1 MEFLRIILIHFLV
14 VIKIIQTQ
22 TQFEQNEI
30 EFSEFLGGSNNGLE
44 SITPIGVL
52 KEIYSSAAQNPN
64 LITFLHLSFSEL
76 WHNNMLWASLNGSN
90 SYMVQPRSDGLSL
103 EITSA
108 VKNAKTIQNAPN
120 IKTFIN
126 DRDTLLNSI
135 FSQGDFQ
142 YLKAPNRIS
151 KNSPKENL
159 FNLIDKDKIISSF
172 RISTL
177 HNIFTEA
184 IAMLTLSANDPF
196 EKFSSDK
203 IIWEKS
209 WWQFLTMA
217 YGNKRAFLSRD
228 KQMLVSLRF
237 IIFTLVETRLHRV
250 EAQIHRDILDSKL
263 ISLTEELQRIFDHQT
278 IISRAQTHIINKLEP
293 NIPDNSGFSEEE
305 NTCDPY
311 LENIGLENL
320 IESKFN
326 NFELKFEKILEK
338 LEIINNPYGN
348 IFPDTTRVRE
358 SLSKIKEDLKQFSKL
373 HTFLTKINNLIEQVT
388 DKFEEYKLIYILY
401 STLIGVLVLV
411 LIKILNFSLY
421 VLSCFK
427 GCCEFSRDLSEFLK
441 QRREFR
447 NQEQNYQEAPLVY
460 PLVNYQRR

>member
-1 MEFLRIILIHFLV
+1 MEFFKIISFLV
-14 VIKIIQTQ
+14 VIGIIKTE
-22 TQFEQNEI
+22 TELEQNEI

-44 SITPIGVL
+44 NISPIGVL
-52 KEIYSSAAQNPN
+52 KEIYSSAAQNPS

-76 WHNNMLWASLNGSN
+76 WHNTQLWASLNGSN

-142 YLKAPNRIS
+142 YLKAPERIS

-177 HNIFTEA
+177 NDIFTEA

-250 EAQIHRDILDSKL
+250 EAQIHRNMIDSKL
-263 ISLTEELQRIFDHQT
+263 INLLEELQR
-278 IISRAQTHIINKLEP
+278 ISRAQTHIINKLEP

-305 NTCDPY
+305 NTCDPCP
-311 LENIGLENL
+311 ENIGLENVM
-320 IESKFN
+320 ESKFN
-326 NFELKFEKILEK
+326 SFEQNIQKILEK
-338 LEIINNPYGN
+338 LEIINNPYRN
-348 IFPDTTRVRE
+348 IFSIP
-358 SLSKIKEDLKQFSKL
+358 L
-373 HTFLTKINNLIEQVT
+373 
-388 DKFEEYKLIYILY
+388 EYVK
-401 STLIGVLVLV
+401 V
-411 LIKILNFSLY
+411 
-421 VLSCFK
+421 
-427 GCCEFSRDLSEFLK
+427 
-441 QRREFR
+441 
-447 NQEQNYQEAPLVY
+447 
-460 PLVNYQRR
+460 

>member
-1 MEFLRIILIHFLV
+1 MEFFKIISFLV
-14 VIKIIQTQ
+14 LIDIIQTD
-22 TQFEQNEI
+22 TESGPEI

-44 SITPIGVL
+44 NISPIGVL
-52 KEIYSSAAQNPN
+52 KDIYSKAAQNPS

-76 WHNNMLWASLNGSN
+76 WHNTQLWASLNDSN
-90 SYMVQPRSDGLSL
+90 SYLVQPRSDGLSL

-120 IKTFIN
+120 IKSFISE
-126 DRDTLLNSI
+126 RDTLLNSL

-142 YLKAPNRIS
+142 YLKAPDRIT

-177 HNIFTEA
+177 NDIFTEA
-184 IAMLTLSANDPF
+184 IAMLTLAANDPF

-203 IIWEKS
+203 IIWERKY
-209 WWQFLTMA
+209 WQFLTIA

-237 IIFTLVETRLHRV
+237 IIFNLVETRLHRV
-250 EAQIHRDILDSKL
+250 EAKLYRDILDSKF
-263 ISLTEELQRIFDHQT
+263 ISLTEELQRIFDHQN

-293 NIPDNSGFSEEE
+293 NIPANSGFSPEEE
-305 NTCDPY
+305 FTCEPCPD
-311 LENIGLENL
+311 NIGLENVM
-320 IESKFN
+320 ESKFN
-326 NFELKFEKILEK
+326 NFEQSIQKILEK
-338 LEIINNPYGN
+338 LEIINNPYRN
-348 IFPDTTRVRE
+348 IFSDTTRVRE
-358 SLSKIKEDLKQFSKL
+358 SLTKIKDDLKQFSK
-373 HTFLTKINNLIEQVT
+373 TFNFLTKINHLMEQVT
-388 DKFEEYKLIYILY
+388 NKFEEYKLIYILY
-401 STLIGVLVLV
+401 ATLIGVLLLV
-411 LIKILNFSLY
+411 LIKILKFSLY
-421 VLSCFK
+421 ILSCFK

-441 QRREFR
+441 QRREAR

>member
-1 MEFLRIILIHFLV
+1 MEFFRIISFLV
-14 VIKIIQTQ
+14 VIKIIQTE
-22 TQFEQNEI
+22 TEPEQNEI

-44 SITPIGVL
+44 SITPISVL

-76 WHNNMLWASLNGSN
+76 WHNNLLWASLNGSN

-142 YLKAPNRIS
+142 YLKAPDRIS

-177 HNIFTEA
+177 NDIFTEA

-203 IIWEKS
+203 IIWKKS
-209 WWQFLTMA
+209 WWQFLTIA

-250 EAQIHRDILDSKL
+250 EAQIHRNMIDLKL
-263 ISLTEELQRIFDHQT
+263 INLLEELQR
-278 IISRAQTHIINKLEP
+278 ISRAQTHIINKLEP

-305 NTCDPY
+305 NTCDPCP
-311 LENIGLENL
+311 ENIGLESL
-320 IESKFN
+320 MESKFN
-326 NFELKFEKILEK
+326 SFEQNIQKILEK

-348 IFPDTTRVRE
+348 IFSDTTRVRE
-358 SLSKIKEDLKQFSKL
+358 SLSKIKEDLKNFSKL
-373 HTFLTKINNLIEQVT
+373 HIFLTKINDLIEQVT

-411 LIKILNFSLY
+411 LIKILHFSLY

>member
-1 MEFLRIILIHFLV
+1 MEFFKIISFLV
-14 VIKIIQTQ
+14 LIDIIQTD
-22 TQFEQNEI
+22 TESEPEI

-44 SITPIGVL
+44 NISPIGVL
-52 KEIYSSAAQNPN
+52 KEIYSSAAQNPS

-76 WHNNMLWASLNGSN
+76 WHNTQLWASLNGSN

-108 VKNAKTIQNAPN
+108 IKNAKTIQNAPN

-142 YLKAPNRIS
+142 YLKAPQRIS

-177 HNIFTEA
+177 NDIFTEA

-203 IIWEKS
+203 IIWERKY
-209 WWQFLTMA
+209 WQFLTMA

-237 IIFTLVETRLHRV
+237 IIFNLVETRLHRV
-250 EAQIHRDILDSKL
+250 EAKLYRDILDSKF
-263 ISLTEELQRIFDHQT
+263 ISLTEELQRIFDHQN

-293 NIPDNSGFSEEE
+293 NIPANSGFSPEEE
-305 NTCDPY
+305 FTCEPCPD
-311 LENIGLENL
+311 NIGLENVM
-320 IESKFN
+320 ESKFN
-326 NFELKFEKILEK
+326 NFEQSIQKILEK
-338 LEIINNPYGN
+338 LEIINNPYRN
-348 IFPDTTRVRE
+348 IFSDTTRVRE
-358 SLSKIKEDLKQFSKL
+358 SLSKIKDDLKQFSKTF
-373 HTFLTKINNLIEQVT
+373 TFLTKINNLMEQVT
-388 DKFEEYKLIYILY
+388 NKFEEYKLIYILY
-401 STLIGVLVLV
+401 ATLIGVLLLV
-411 LIKILNFSLY
+411 LIKILKFSLY
-421 VLSCFK
+421 ILSCFK

-441 QRREFR
+441 QRREAR

>member
-22 TQFEQNEI
+22 TEFEQNEI

-142 YLKAPNRIS
+142 YLKAPDRIS

-177 HNIFTEA
+177 HDIFTEA
-184 IAMLTLSANDPF
+184 IAMLSLATNDPF
-196 EKFSSDK
+196 EKFNSDK
-203 IIWEKS
+203 IIWKKS

-250 EAQIHRDILDSKL
+250 EAQIHRNMIDLKL
-263 ISLTEELQRIFDHQT
+263 INLLEELQR
-278 IISRAQTHIINKLEP
+278 ISRAQTHIINKLEP

-305 NTCDPY
+305 NTCDPCP
-311 LENIGLENL
+311 ENIELESL
-320 IESKFN
+320 MESKFN
-326 NFELKFEKILEK
+326 SFELKILEK
-338 LEIINNPYGN
+338 LETFNNPYGN
-348 IFPDTTRVRE
+348 IFSDTTRVRE
-358 SLSKIKEDLKQFSKL
+358 SLSKIKEDLKNFSKL
-373 HTFLTKINNLIEQVT
+373 HIFLTKINDLIEQVT

-401 STLIGVLVLV
+401 TTLIGVLVLV
-411 LIKILNFSLY
+411 LIKILKFSLY
-421 VLSCFK
+421 ILSCFK
-427 GCCEFSRDLSEFLK
+427 NCCEFSRDLNEFLK

>member
-1 MEFLRIILIHFLV
+1 MEIFKIINFLV
-14 VIKIIQTQ
+14 LIGLINTE
-22 TQFEQNEI
+22 TEQNEI
-30 EFSEFLGGSNNGLE
+30 GFSDFLGGSNNGLE
-44 SITPIGVL
+44 TITPLGVL
-52 KEIYSSAAQNPN
+52 KEIYTSASKNPS
-64 LITFLHLSFSEL
+64 LVTLLHLSFSEL
-76 WHNNMLWASLNGSN
+76 WHNTQLWASLNSSN
-90 SYMVQPRSDGLSL
+90 TYMVKPRSDGLSL

-108 VKNAKTIQNAPN
+108 LKNAPSIQNAPN
-120 IKTFIN
+120 IQTLMNNK
-126 DRDTLLNSI
+126 DTLLNSI

-142 YLKAPNRIS
+142 YLKAPERIS

-177 HNIFTEA
+177 NDIFTEA

-250 EAQIHRDILDSKL
+250 EAQIHRNMIDLKL
-263 ISLTEELQRIFDHQT
+263 INLLEELQR
-278 IISRAQTHIINKLEP
+278 ISRAQTHIINKLEP

-305 NTCDPY
+305 NTCDPCP
-311 LENIGLENL
+311 ENIGLENVM
-320 IESKFN
+320 ESKFN
-326 NFELKFEKILEK
+326 SFEQNIQKILEK
-338 LEIINNPYGN
+338 LEIINNPYRN
-348 IFPDTTRVRE
+348 IFSDTTRVRE
-358 SLSKIKEDLKQFSKL
+358 SLSKIKEDLKQFSKTF
-373 HTFLTKINNLIEQVT
+373 TFLTKINNLMEQVT

-411 LIKILNFSLY
+411 LIKILKFSLY
-421 VLSCFK
+421 ILSCFK
-427 GCCEFSRDLSEFLK
+427 NCCEFSRDLNEFLK